1 MKTLQEYLKDQNNI
15 RVSESLKSYERINDD
30 PILKIV
36 PRKWF
41 DADDRICL
49 HFSNISAL
57 LMYEFELEDEIVDGK
72 YNNARPDD
80 HWEWTKKTIFTVDGN
95 EFYTGSSPYRIP
107 GKKYNVDG
115 LVRTVKQMLNG
126 QANDRDFTLES
137 AIYLYNYGKM
147 GKCLTMDELK
157 KVIEVI
163 PWGTLY
169 ETLRI
174 SNYMSIIAET
184 FGWVLRKNPDCTYE
198 EMKNGLQ
205 RYQRDALAELPQFDN
220 EEFFERF
227 KNTEYTFSD
236 FKADYDSMIKTVNTP
251 KYE

>member
-1 MKTLQEYLKDQNNI
+1 MKNLQSYLKDQINI
-15 RVSESLKSYERINDD
+15 RVSESLISYKDINSD
-30 PILKIV
+30 PILNLV
-36 PRKWF
+36 PKKWF
-41 DADDRICL
+41 EADDRICL

-57 LMYEFELEDEIVDGK
+57 LMYALWVEGEIRDGK
-72 YNNARPDD
+72 YANAQPDE
-80 HWEWTKKTIFTVDGN
+80 HWEWTNKIVFTVDGN
-95 EFYTGSSPYRIP
+95 EFYTGSSPFRIP
-107 GKKYNVDG
+107 NKKYNVNG

-163 PWGTLY
+163 PWGTI
-169 ETLRI
+169 EKLRI
-174 SNYMSIIAET
+174 SQYIGTIAET

-227 KNTEYTFSD
+227 KNTEYAFD
-236 FKADYDSMIKTVNTP
+236 EFKADYDSMIKTVNTP
-251 KYE
+251 KDE